1 MREHIDK
8 NRRTDMQTAAQP
20 VQPSGKGGERVIY
33 RKAGDDWF

>member
-8 NRRTDMQTAAQP
+8 NRRTDMQAAPQTA
-20 VQPSGKGGERVIY
+20 QPSGKGVERVIY